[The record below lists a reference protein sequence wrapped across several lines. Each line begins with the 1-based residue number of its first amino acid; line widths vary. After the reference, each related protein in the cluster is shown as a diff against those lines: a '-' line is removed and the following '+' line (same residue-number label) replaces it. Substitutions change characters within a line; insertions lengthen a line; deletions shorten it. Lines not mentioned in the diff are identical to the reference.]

1 MRDIIQKS
9 NNTDKRITIALRRSV
24 WLSYLLSLGAISAGG
39 LSLFSVAAVL
49 GAKPAQADMKEQT
62 TSLPAQSVEDQQALP
77 TNSQSSKPTYLREY
91 HQDLVNISGQK
102 SPLSAK
108 QGGNEG
114 QSKWYVPS
122 GDAIRLV
129 SKPGLGTS
137 NQIERKQETLQTL
150 GNKEQNN
157 SFDTSVSTAVGH
169 TGKLPVELSSSG
181 DTQVYAS
188 EYLGAIEKTGT
199 PYGVSTEA
207 RSAGWKPQAQDSRS
221 EKSVTSV
228 ERNAPEQLALGD
240 EPTTVEA
247 TKAPSKT
254 AVAPVINSVE
264 HNSHVQLAAGDEAT
278 TVEPTNA
285 PSGAAVEPAMNSVE
299 RNLPTQLAEG
309 DKPTTVAPAK
319 APSETETAPAVYSGP
334 GGAALLGGTIQAQ
347 TTVEDKPAVQLGPQN
362 SPQEI
367 NPLAPT
373 LRLQGAYIY
382 QGESSARA
390 RLTGLY
396 PFSTNALVGGTLDL
410 TTGDGFS
417 NAPGGG
423 LQLQL
428 NELYFT
434 GSLPSMPNLR
444 MTVGLIDLTSYF
456 DRNSFAK
463 DAETHFFNPVF
474 QTNPALAAAGI
485 GSRPGILLNWDI
497 TDDLQARAAAFSS
510 HRNLGDFAID
520 AFAGEVAYRAGNAII
535 RGTVATDRDAGRNN
549 GFKEIYGI
557 PRDDDDFGLRSGD
570 REIAYGINGEY
581 YIPEIKMGL
590 FGRYGRYENTTLG
603 EGGDTFSLGFNFLD
617 LFMRD
622 DRLGFG
628 YGRDLSNNGLRR
640 ELGNKVPDVWELF
653 YDFRISRNLRAGV
666 TLQARDAFSDIVAGF
681 RVRTDFDLTSLGRLF
696 R

>member
-62 TSLPAQSVEDQQALP
+62 ASLPAQSVEDEQALP
-77 TNSQSSKPTYLREY
+77 TSSHSSLQTYLREY
-91 HQDLVNISGQK
+91 HQDLVNISEQK
-102 SPLSAK
+102 SSVSAK
-108 QGGNEG
+108 SGEEKRTTEWYA
-114 QSKWYVPS
+114 QSDNALKHIS
-122 GDAIRLV
+122 E
-129 SKPGLGTS
+129 PGLETS
-137 NQIERKQETLQTL
+137 NQIESKQETLKTL

-199 PYGVSTEA
+199 PYRVSAQT
-207 RSAGWKPQAQDSRS
+207 RSTDWKLQAQDSSS
-221 EKSVTSV
+221 ENSVTSV
-228 ERNAPEQLALGD
+228 KRNAPEQLALGD

-247 TKAPSKT
+247 TIAPSKT
-254 AVAPVINSVE
+254 AVAPAINSVE
-264 HNSHVQLAAGDEAT
+264 YNSHVQLAAGDKAT

-285 PSGAAVEPAMNSVE
+285 PLGAAVAPATNSVE
-299 RNLPTQLAEG
+299 RHVPTQLAAE
-309 DKPTTVAPAK
+309 DKPTTITPAK

-334 GGAALLGGTIQAQ
+334 GGAALLGGPLQAQ
-347 TTVEDKPAVQLGPQN
+347 ATVEEKPASQLDSQN

-367 NPLAPT
+367 DPLAPT
-373 LRLQGAYIY
+373 LKLQGAYIY

-463 DAETHFFNPVF
+463 NAETHFFNPVF

-497 TDDLQARAAAFSS
+497 TDDFQARAAAFSS

-520 AFAGEVAYRAGNAII
+520 AFAGEVAYRTGNAII
-535 RGTVATDRDAGRNN
+535 RGTFATDRDARRNN
-549 GFKEIYGI
+549 GFREIYGI

-653 YDFRISRNLRAGV
+653 YDFRLSPNLRAGV
-666 TLQARDAFSDIVAGF
+666 TLQARDEFSDVIAGF
-681 RVRTDFDLTSLGRLF
+681 RVKTDFDLTSLGRLF